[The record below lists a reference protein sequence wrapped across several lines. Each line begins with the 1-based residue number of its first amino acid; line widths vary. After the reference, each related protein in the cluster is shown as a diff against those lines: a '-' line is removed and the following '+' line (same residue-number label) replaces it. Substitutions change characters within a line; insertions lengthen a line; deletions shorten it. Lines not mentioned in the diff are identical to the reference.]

1 MQSLVQQAFRFVE
14 VIGHR
19 VMQGHYDLVG
29 PGDTI
34 ILPSVWDMT
43 VKPDWQVRM
52 LLWPVPDIVELARS
66 TAGTVIMSDHAQGLS
81 AHSMSGRPE
90 LASEVAVKS
99 VVEST
104 KSVHVSEVQDAS
116 SHVTFAKSVT
126 QASKATRVSVA
137 QEKCDSTMAHGS
149 TTARLGS
156 AADLQ
161 HDQQGSGGQP
171 DVEKPAE
178 NLIQN
183 EPAIAESVLE
193 QHSSAKQ
200 SQKCTSIIEKE
211 RAAVAVTTSEDR
223 PPTEKTKKSRKSSK
237 DLQTQKSS
245 PTINIRNDVRVY
257 LGTDGQSPKSRSS
270 AAPAQRSSS
279 AKTRSTPGSAAAKAI
294 TDEAACVTK
303 PASLPSVSN
312 TKAPSQCADKAIS
325 NDQKSENNGSD
336 AASAETH
343 TEAAICEQW
352 TLHPKAST
360 KSHHSAQS
368 AVKSAVPTITVEP
381 PNDEANPPDASN
393 AASGNGAAKSSS
405 SKGPGKSNSSP
416 SGKSGVASARSQND
430 AAEANDASECKCA
443 CKGSSKSVKDRSRK
457 GKEKAIADADGDG
470 HVNAAQ
476 SGSVQA
482 ENDAALNAPEASK
495 KGSVGQASKSSGRSK
510 TAKTGGG
517 GLEVAAA
524 TATAAAQSEKA
535 EVVNTGQNA
544 ASGGTAALDAVGVGE
559 SAAGTG
565 SQRGAGRI
573 MAVAEEEYR
582 TFRRRQVE
590 VPPLTA
596 WVVGNTYHG
605 PGFPRRR

>member
-43 VKPDWQVRM
+43 VKPGWQVRM

-66 TAGTVIMSDHAQGLS
+66 TAGTVVMSDHAQALS
-81 AHSMSGRPE
+81 SHSVSGRPV

-99 VVEST
+99 VVDSI
-104 KSVHVSEVQDAS
+104 KSVHVSDVQDAS

-126 QASKATRVSVA
+126 RASKATRVSVA
-137 QEKCDSTMAHGS
+137 QEKCDSTVAHGS
-149 TTARLGS
+149 TTAKLGS
-156 AADLQ
+156 AAELQ
-161 HDQQGSGGQP
+161 NDQQGSGEQP
-171 DVEKPAE
+171 DVQEPAE

-183 EPAIAESVLE
+183 EPTIVESVLE
-193 QHSSAKQ
+193 HHSSAKQ
-200 SQKCTSIIEKE
+200 SQKCASIIKSEA
-211 RAAVAVTTSEDR
+211 AAVAVTTSEDR
-223 PPTEKTKKSRKSSK
+223 PPTEKTKTSRKSSK
-237 DLQTQKSS
+237 GLQTHKSS
-245 PTINIRNDVRVY
+245 PTINIRNYVRVY

-279 AKTRSTPGSAAAKAI
+279 AKTGSTPGSAAAKAI

-303 PASLPSVSN
+303 PASLPSVSDA
-312 TKAPSQCADKAIS
+312 KAPSQRADKAMS
-325 NDQKSENNGSD
+325 DEQKSEPKGND
-336 AASAETH
+336 AASAKTH
-343 TEAAICEQW
+343 TKVADCEQW

-381 PNDEANPPDASN
+381 PNDEANPTDASN
-393 AASGNGAAKSSS
+393 AASGNGAPKSSS
-405 SKGPGKSNSSP
+405 AKDPGKSTSSQ
-416 SGKSGVASARSQND
+416 SGKSGVASARSQNE
-430 AAEANDASECKCA
+430 AAEAKDTSECKCA
-443 CKGSSKSVKDRSRK
+443 CKGSSKSEKDRSTK
-457 GKEKAIADADGDG
+457 GKEKTIANGDEDAAGAEDGA
-470 HVNAAQ
+470 H
-476 SGSVQA
+476 QA
-482 ENDAALNAPEASK
+482 EDTTALNALEGSK
-495 KGSVGQASKSSGRSK
+495 KGSVAQTSKSSDRSK
-510 TAKTGGG
+510 TAKTGDG
-517 GLEVAAA
+517 GLEVATAN
-524 TATAAAQSEKA
+524 ATAAAAAAVSEKA
-535 EVVNTGQNA
+535 EGETAKNA
-544 ASGGTAALDAVGVGE
+544 ASGGTAGLDAVGVGE

-565 SQRGAGRI
+565 SRLGAGRV
-573 MAVAEEEYR
+573 MAVAEEEHR
-582 TFRRRQVE
+582 SFRRRQVE